1 MTASGPH
8 GEQTQAFMSARTVR
22 LLKWSV
28 IVMTI
33 LIAAGLVALVYGMKI
48 QMDKLAEKPPEAEVI
63 SFPLPPGA
71 VLQSVSSAGEDDSLW
86 LHLRTKEGRDE
97 LLLVNAR
104 GQLVRTVRL
113 KQTP

>member
-48 QMDKLAEKPPEAEVI
+48 QMDKLGAKPPEAESV
-63 SFPLPPGA
+63 SFTLPQGA
-71 VLQSVSSAGEDDSLW
+71 VMQSVSSADEDGGVW
-86 LHLRTKEGRDE
+86 LHIRTAQDE
-97 LLLVNAR
+97 DQLLLLNAR